1 MWCVCRS
8 GAELIEN
15 TPVKDAHFDKS
26 TGLWTVTIED
36 SDVTYQ
42 VHTPPPDPPTLPT
55 HPSLFQGRV
64 LICADGST
72 SKLATQ
78 LGLVTG
84 PPQATC
90 SRSYIGAGTHSFK
103 ADGVMFYPRG
113 ILPGRAN
120 PIYWILLHCRTCVY
134 SRILSDPLLDEII
147 LFSAPTSTSHLFNN

>member
-1 MWCVCRS
+1 MGEKRNSPLCVWVCVYVCVCVYS
-8 GAELIEN
+8 NGAKLIEN
-15 TPVKDAHFDKS
+15 CPVKDAHFEKA

-42 VHTPPPDPPTLPT
+42 VHHTLPPPQPHPPHTML
-55 HPSLFQGRV
+55 QGRV
-64 LICADGST
+64 LVCADGST

-90 SRSYIGAGTHSFK
+90 SRSYVGAGTHSFK

-113 ILPGRAN
+113 ILPGIVPA
-120 PIYWILLHCRTCVY
+120 WTFVILQD
-134 SRILSDPLLDEII
+134 ILWGPL
-147 LFSAPTSTSHLFNN
+147 